1 MIDFANLSPWLWIAA
16 PLVIILS
23 YTVFGLS
30 GFGSTVI
37 SVPILAHWLPI
48 SFLVPLMVL
57 LDMSSAAM
65 IGGRDRRHVAVP
77 ELKRIIPF
85 MFLGFVVG
93 ATALVKVPDHYLRP
107 ALGVFTMA
115 IGLNS
120 ILNPRL
126 HKRIS
131 AWWCVP
137 AGVVGGAVATVFGAG
152 GPIYATFLSGRL
164 QDKTEIRATMGALIS
179 ISAFTR
185 AIVYAVAG
193 LLLHLAVFAGGL
205 ALAPFVL
212 LGLKLGN
219 RIHTGL
225 TQEQLRRLV
234 GGIVLVTG
242 FSLVAKGFF

>member
-1 MIDFANLSPWLWIAA
+1 
-16 PLVIILS
+16 
-23 YTVFGLS
+23 
-30 GFGSTVI
+30 
-37 SVPILAHWLPI
+37 
-48 SFLVPLMVL
+48 
-57 LDMSSAAM
+57 
-65 IGGRDRRHVAVP
+65 
-77 ELKRIIPF
+77 
-85 MFLGFVVG
+85 
-93 ATALVKVPDHYLRP
+93 
-107 ALGVFTMA
+107 
-115 IGLNS
+115 
-120 ILNPRL
+120 
-126 HKRIS
+126 
-131 AWWCVP
+131 
-137 AGVVGGAVATVFGAG
+137 
-152 GPIYATFLSGRL
+152 
-164 QDKTEIRATMGALIS
+164 MGALIS